1 MNFLRKIS
9 SPLSTGSGALFLI
22 QMVSILGFSVL
33 YSSLILYATQELH
46 MSDLQ
51 ATSLTGAFLALNYF
65 LHLLSGLIG
74 GRYLSYRCLFMIG
87 MALQIIACPI
97 LAIASVNCL
106 LTGLAFFLAGCGLN
120 ITCIN
125 CMLTQLFEPEDTRR
139 ESAFLWNYSGQ
150 NIGFFVGFMLAGY
163 FELNHGYR
171 QLFLLSSI
179 GNIIAI
185 LLVLLNWNML
195 ADKNSLYSKINAGER
210 NSARSKGVALIA
222 ILVACLAVLLRH
234 TSVCN
239 AMIVGVT
246 IVMFSYLFLLSLR
259 QDKDARHKMWAYFTF
274 AAATMIFWTLV
285 LLGPMA
291 LNLFTERNVDRH
303 LLGMLI
309 APQWIQNANTMTTII
324 GGPLLGM
331 LFAHLRKRGINIS
344 ISLQFSTALALIG
357 AAFLIL
363 PIGIKLANSQGYS
376 SINWVLASNI
386 LQSLADLFISPIGYA
401 MVGQLAPRY
410 LSGLMM
416 GTWLMF
422 GGVTG
427 VLADYL
433 SESVLTHDSVINPLL
448 TNINFSGMFNEV
460 GYGAM
465 LAGLF
470 MVILI
475 PLLNK
480 VTATR

>member
-259 QDKDARHKMWAYFTF
+259 QR
-274 AAATMIFWTLV
+274 
-285 LLGPMA
+285 
-291 LNLFTERNVDRH
+291 
-303 LLGMLI
+303 
-309 APQWIQNANTMTTII
+309 
-324 GGPLLGM
+324 
-331 LFAHLRKRGINIS
+331 
-344 ISLQFSTALALIG
+344 
-357 AAFLIL
+357 
-363 PIGIKLANSQGYS
+363 QGCT
-376 SINWVLASNI
+376 
-386 LQSLADLFISPIGYA
+386 P
-401 MVGQLAPRY
+401 
-410 LSGLMM
+410 
-416 GTWLMF
+416 
-422 GGVTG
+422 
-427 VLADYL
+427 
-433 SESVLTHDSVINPLL
+433 
-448 TNINFSGMFNEV
+448 
-460 GYGAM
+460 
-465 LAGLF
+465 
-470 MVILI
+470 
-475 PLLNK
+475 
-480 VTATR
+480 